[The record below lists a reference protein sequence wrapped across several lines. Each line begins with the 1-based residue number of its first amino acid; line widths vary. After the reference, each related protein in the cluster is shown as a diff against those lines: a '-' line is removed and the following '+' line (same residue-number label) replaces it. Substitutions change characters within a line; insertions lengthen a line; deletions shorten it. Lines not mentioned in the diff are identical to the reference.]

1 MKLPTLPQWLTM
13 GASAAL
19 VSVVFLGLLVLATAL
34 PVYAKLMQR

>member
-1 MKLPTLPQWLTM
+1 
-13 GASAAL
+13 